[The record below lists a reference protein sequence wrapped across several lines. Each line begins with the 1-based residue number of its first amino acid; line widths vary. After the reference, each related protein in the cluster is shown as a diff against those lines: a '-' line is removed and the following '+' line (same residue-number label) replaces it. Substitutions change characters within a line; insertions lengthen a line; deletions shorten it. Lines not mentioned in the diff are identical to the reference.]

1 MSDNFSDLTN
11 QPFDLD
17 DIDQDP
23 YDLINLQV
31 DLNSDIDYILF
42 EVGLIVA
49 NLKGFSEEEILNS
62 WWFKY
67 YEENHEKIDEAEI
80 IEED

>member
-80 IEED
+80 VED

>member
-1 MSDNFSDLTN
+1 MSDNLDNLFNLN
-11 QPFDLD
+11 PFDND
-17 DIDQDP
+17 TDP

-49 NLKGFSEEEILNS
+49 NLKGFTEEEILDS

-67 YEENHEKIDEAEI
+67 YEKNHDTIDEAEI